1 MKVVVLSVWEHLS
14 MGNGQNDSKTELSG
28 CNFLQAAPMFGR
40 PLWTQIEGA
49 PLGSVAYP
57 QQDSGI
63 RGRLRDAAAALAIF
77 DTHEHLWHE
86 CDRLKRPVDFALL
99 LSHYTNSDLVSAGMP
114 PAEVADL
121 QNVDIPPAVRWK
133 SVVPYWPFIKTTGYG
148 RCMLIAA
155 RDLYGIEDINEH
167 TYLLLSERMAA
178 ANRPGLYRTI
188 LKDHARIELT
198 VLDDLTTTSGQP
210 LRPEPAFYKI
220 VTRFDYLIMVSDHKA
235 LTYIEQV
242 NGVSVNNLADLERAL
257 EAHVARALR
266 EGLEGVKIGLAY
278 DRSLHFDTVSR
289 ADAEKAFKM
298 IFSSAQKPA
307 DEVNRKLLQD
317 HLFHK
322 VIEHAAEHHLP
333 VQIHT
338 GILADNQNENLR
350 TNPSLLSNV
359 LNRYQ
364 EVRFCLFHGGYPYCH
379 ELAALAKNLP
389 NVYPDLCWLY
399 IIAPGV
405 AKQLLHELIETVPGN
420 KILGFGGDFLHVE
433 GAYAHA
439 QMARAAAAEVLADK
453 VEDGYLKEEEALALL
468 KRILYQNGKDF
479 FSGQIGVA
487 DAMVGVETG
496 SK

>member
-1 MKVVVLSVWEHLS
+1 MD
-14 MGNGQNDSKTELSG
+14 NGQSDSEAGLSG
-28 CNFLQAAPMFGR
+28 STFSQATPISGN
-40 PLWTQIEGA
+40 PLWTHTAGA
-49 PLGSVAYP
+49 PLGSVGYP

-63 RGRLRDAAAALAIF
+63 RARLRDAAADLVIF

-86 CDRLKRPVDFALL
+86 CDRIKAPVDFALL

-114 PAEVADL
+114 SDDVADL
-121 QNVDIPPAVRWK
+121 QNLDIPTAVRWK
-133 SVVPYWPFIKTTGYG
+133 LVAPYWPLIKTTGYG

-188 LKDHARIELT
+188 LKDHARIELI
-198 VLDDLTTTSGQP
+198 VLDDLTTTSGEP
-210 LRPEPAFYKI
+210 LRPEPDFYKI
-220 VTRFDYLIMVSDHKA
+220 VTRFDYLVMVSDRKA

-242 NGVSVNNLADLERAL
+242 NGVSVHDLTDLEGAL
-257 EAHVARALR
+257 EAHFQRALR
-266 EGLEGVKIGLAY
+266 EGLEGVKIALAY

-289 ADAEKAFKM
+289 ADAEKAFEM

-307 DEVNRKLLQD
+307 DQVTRKLLKD

-322 VIEHAAEHHLP
+322 VIEHAAEYHLP

-338 GILADNQNENLR
+338 GILADNQNQNLR

-364 EVRFCLFHGGYPYCH
+364 EVRFSLFHGGYPYCH

-389 NVYPDLCWLY
+389 NVYPDLCWLH

-439 QMARAAAAEVLADK
+439 QMARAAVAEVLADK

-468 KRILYQNGKDF
+468 RRILYQNGKDF
-479 FSGQIGVA
+479 FSAQIEVA
-487 DAMVGVETG
+487 DAMAGVETG